1 MGKERRKAKR
11 VNVKLNARWEG
22 VLVQRTGTLSDLSI
36 SGCFILTSDDVQPD
50 ELIRLEFQLPTKRW
64 IAVWGIVVYQIP
76 EMGFALRFTGA
87 DETEQKML
95 ELLLESLDDKTIAEK
110 LEEQKERRAKTRLYA
125 PFEVTVEE
133 LDRDGQVTSREHTVT
148 ENISP
153 RGAAVVTTLDIEI
166 GHAVRLASVNNKIS
180 INAAV
185 RARRTGK
192 DGLTRLH
199 LEFLDR
205 EWPLD
210 GIE

>member
-1 MGKERRKAKR
+1 MGKERRQAKR
-11 VNVKLNARWEG
+11 VSVKLNARWEG
-22 VLVQRTGTLSDLSI
+22 VLVQRTGTLADLSI
-36 SGCFILTSDDVQPD
+36 TGCFILTAADVYAD
-50 ELIRLEFQLPTKRW
+50 ELIRLEIQLASGRW

-76 EMGFALRFTGA
+76 EMGFALCFTGA
-87 DETEQKML
+87 DETERRML
-95 ELLLESLDDKTIAEK
+95 ELLLESLDDNITFETPQ
-110 LEEQKERRAKTRLYA
+110 EQKERRARTRIFA
-125 PFEVTVEE
+125 PFEVTIEE
-133 LDRDGQVTSREHTVT
+133 LDGDGRITSREHTVT

-153 RGAAVVTTLDIEI
+153 RGAAVVTTLDIEP
-166 GHAVRLASVNNKIS
+166 GRAVRIASISHKIS

-210 GIE
+210 GIN